1 MKTQHLYNEAAAGSG
16 SRGAPVAPLVGEPR
30 VASRGPGGFVAKAGT
45 LCYVAPENSARTL
58 LKAPRFIGII
68 DARAARRRLEAR
80 SMRQQAKTHGGGRA
94 ASIGAQESGA
104 QE

>member
-1 MKTQHLYNEAAAGSG
+1 MLKTQHLYNEAAAGAG
-16 SRGAPVAPLVGEPR
+16 SRSAPVAPLAGELR

-58 LKAPRFIGII
+58 LETPRFIGII

-80 SMRQQAKTHGGGRA
+80 SMRQQGKTHDGGRVA
-94 ASIGAQESGA
+94 LIGAQE
-104 QE
+104 